1 MGYRPTL
8 DDAKDFVTKIARE
21 IDPAVECIFPDES
34 GEEWFW
40 RDVLLVRF
48 RRNSKMTKEATEIS
62 IEDVV
67 FDIERHDHT
76 KQKIRLA
83 IAALGSKS

>member
-48 RRNSKMTKEATEIS
+48 RKNSETTKEVTEIT

-67 FDIERHDHT
+67 FDTERHDQT
-76 KQKIRLA
+76 KEKIKSA
-83 IAALGSKS
+83 IASLGPKS